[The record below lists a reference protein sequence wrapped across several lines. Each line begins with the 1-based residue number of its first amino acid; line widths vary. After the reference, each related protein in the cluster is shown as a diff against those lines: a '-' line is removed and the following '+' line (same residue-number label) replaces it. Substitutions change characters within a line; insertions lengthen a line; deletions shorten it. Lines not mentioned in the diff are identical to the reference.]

1 MTDTRF
7 SAPPALDPE
16 TGGLRLELVD
26 AEAVR
31 SFFTDAKKESGFLLP
46 LAGSPKLFEVLTV
59 RALCGE
65 SFEMELSAR
74 VIQSF
79 ERPGPDGA
87 RFQVAFQLE
96 GWNPGRDAELTR
108 KLAQVPSRGA
118 AQGGGD
124 GGTAGAGVTEGEVTG
139 ASPLFRIKALN
150 PNERMRLATKAGRTE
165 RAILVRDTSSQV
177 LTGLLSNPRLDGED
191 VLHLV
196 RSTHANAALLKRVAE
211 DRRWSQNPEIRAALV
226 RNPKTPTPIALRLLE
241 TLRTPDLQV
250 LAKSGQ
256 SKEALRRA
264 AVRLYLKR
272 IQRK

>member
-1 MTDTRF
+1 MPDSLF
-7 SAPPALDPE
+7 ASPPALDPDA
-16 TGGLRLELVD
+16 GGVRLELAD

-31 SFFTDAKKESGFLLP
+31 SFFTAAKKENGFLLP
-46 LAGSPKLFEVLTV
+46 LAESPKLFEVLPV

-65 SFEMELSAR
+65 SFEMEVSAR

-79 ERPGPDGA
+79 DRPGPDGA

-108 KLAQVPSRGA
+108 KLSQVPSAGDV
-118 AQGGGD
+118 D
-124 GGTAGAGVTEGEVTG
+124 GGTGGGTEGEMTG
-139 ASPLFRIKALN
+139 ASPLFRIKAMN

-165 RAILVRDTSSQV
+165 RAILVRDTSAQV
-177 LTGLLSNPRLDGED
+177 LMGLLSNPRLDGED

-196 RSTHANAALLKRVAE
+196 RSTHANAALLKRIAE
-211 DRRWSQNPEIRAALV
+211 DRRWSQNPEVRAALV
-226 RNPKTPTPIALRLLE
+226 RNPKTPTPLALRLLE

-256 SKEALRRA
+256 SKEVLRRA

>member
-1 MTDTRF
+1 MTDSRF

-16 TGGLRLELVD
+16 TGGVRLELTD
-26 AEAVR
+26 AESVR

-46 LAGSPKLFEVLTV
+46 LAESPKLFEVLPV

-96 GWNPGRDAELTR
+96 GWSPGRDAELTR
-108 KLAQVPSRGA
+108 KLAQAPSRGA
-118 AQGGGD
+118 AQGGD
-124 GGTAGAGVTEGEVTG
+124 GGTAGAGIHEGEVTG

-165 RAILVRDTSSQV
+165 RAILVRDTSPQV
-177 LTGLLSNPRLDGED
+177 LMGLLSNPRLNGED

-211 DRRWSQNPEIRAALV
+211 DRRWSQNPEIRVALV
-226 RNPKTPTPIALRLLE
+226 RSPKTPTPLALRLLE